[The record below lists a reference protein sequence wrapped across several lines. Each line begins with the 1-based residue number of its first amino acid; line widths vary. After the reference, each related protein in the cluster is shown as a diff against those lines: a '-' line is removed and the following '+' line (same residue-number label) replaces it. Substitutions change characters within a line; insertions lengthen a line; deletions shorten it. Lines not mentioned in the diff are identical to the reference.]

1 MARIDPSWHVL
12 IIGAGT
18 GGLALAHGLKQAG
31 IRVSVFERDRAAKDH
46 QGGFRVGIS
55 PAGSRAL
62 RACVPPEVYEL
73 FLATCARPPH
83 YFNVLTEQFDELVC
97 LQIEGEAA
105 DSVHGEKNVVRK
117 TLRDVLLIGLDD
129 VVVFDK
135 AFERYERNGNG
146 SLTAHFADGTKA
158 TGDILIGADGTGSR
172 VRKQRLPHARHEDT
186 GIVSLG
192 GKLPMTA
199 QSRALLSDKM
209 FEGMSMIMAPKGFG
223 AIIHSLEFGR
233 RSANAALLA
242 RWPDFFSTRYDD
254 SIGWGLW
261 GARQHLPSDMSAMDG
276 ESLKQLALLLT
287 LRWHPHMRKLIE
299 LTDPTTL
306 QRINIR
312 TSIPL
317 SPWRSD
323 NVTLLGDAIHTMTP
337 GRGAGANTALRDAAL
352 LCTTLIGARDGATPL
367 VEAIHAYEA
376 EMLRYSTE
384 AVLESR
390 KQMNAG
396 DLIHKPILGRIQ
408 LAAMRSGMRVVN
420 AVPPLKRRIM
430 EKIQRVRAAN

>member
-1 MARIDPSWHVL
+1 MTNSSLHVL

-31 IRVSVFERDRAAKDH
+31 TRVSVFERDRAAKDG
-46 QGGFRVGIS
+46 QGGYRVGIS
-55 PAGSRAL
+55 PAGSLAL
-62 RACVPPEVYEL
+62 KSCVPPEVYQL
-73 FLATCARPPH
+73 FVATCARPPH
-83 YFNVLTEQFDELVC
+83 YFNMLTEQFDELVC
-97 LQIEGEAA
+97 LEIEGEAA
-105 DSVHGEKNVVRK
+105 DPVDGEKNVIRK

-129 VVVFDK
+129 VVSFDRT
-135 AFERYERNGNG
+135 FERYERNADG

-158 TGDILIGADGTGSR
+158 TGDILIGADGAGSR
-172 VRKQRLPHARHEDT
+172 VRRQRLPHARHEDT

-192 GKLPMTA
+192 GRLPMTA

-233 RSANAALLA
+233 RSPNADLVT
-242 RWPDFFSTRYDD
+242 RWPEFLSAMHDD

-261 GARQHLPSDMSAMDG
+261 GARQNLPSDTSAMNG
-276 ESLKQLALLLT
+276 ENLKQLALHLT
-287 LRWHPHMRKLIE
+287 RRWHPNMRKLIE
-299 LTDPTTL
+299 LTDSTML

-312 TSIPL
+312 TSVPL

-323 NVTLLGDAIHTMTP
+323 NVILLGDAIHTMTP

-352 LCTTLIGARDGATPL
+352 LCTSLTRVRDGAVPL

-396 DLIHKPILGRIQ
+396 DLIHKPVLGRLQ

-420 AVPPLKRRIM
+420 AVPALKRRIT
-430 EKIQRVRAAN
+430 EKILRVRAAN

>member
-1 MARIDPSWHVL
+1 MTSRVMTMARIDPSWHVL

-209 FEGMSMIMAPKGFG
+209 FEGMSMIMAPK
-223 AIIHSLEFGR
+223 
-233 RSANAALLA
+233 RS
-242 RWPDFFSTRYDD
+242 
-254 SIGWGLW
+254 
-261 GARQHLPSDMSAMDG
+261 
-276 ESLKQLALLLT
+276 E
-287 LRWHPHMRKLIE
+287 
-299 LTDPTTL
+299 
-306 QRINIR
+306 
-312 TSIPL
+312 
-317 SPWRSD
+317 
-323 NVTLLGDAIHTMTP
+323 
-337 GRGAGANTALRDAAL
+337 
-352 LCTTLIGARDGATPL
+352 
-367 VEAIHAYEA
+367 
-376 EMLRYSTE
+376 
-384 AVLESR
+384 
-390 KQMNAG
+390 
-396 DLIHKPILGRIQ
+396 
-408 LAAMRSGMRVVN
+408 
-420 AVPPLKRRIM
+420 
-430 EKIQRVRAAN
+430 